1 MKDVFRELEM
11 IDFDGKLSSVTW
23 LEIFLEGWGTG
34 ERVRVHGEN
43 FLASSSLHKG

>member
-34 ERVRVHGEN
+34 ETWLE
-43 FLASSSLHKG
+43 FSSILIFAQMLS

>member
-23 LEIFLEGWGTG
+23 LEIFLEGWGREGTW
-34 ERVRVHGEN
+34 
-43 FLASSSLHKG
+43 